1 EHSRHSHHHHHHHHH
16 HHTAHQ
22 HAIPAHHDG
31 SHLVSRSEEML
42 LDEESSHSSSPMQ
55 RSVSERSRERG
66 ASCGASSSSLLRGS
80 SGNTNCVSEAAAPR
94 HHRPKPPS
102 YSLVQSSPNV
112 STVQDSATLGRSRTK
127 KSAAQYNNNNVSAA
141 DLADNLAILP
151 IFQKLLSERHR
162 NRGYSIASCPNIS
175 IKCDIVEYL

>member
-1 EHSRHSHHHHHHHHH
+1 MTQVNIMCRMTTLQLLWNTKSS
-16 HHTAHQ
+16 
-22 HAIPAHHDG
+22 
-31 SHLVSRSEEML
+31 LVFCL
-42 LDEESSHSSSPMQ
+42 ADEESSHSSSPMQ

-80 SGNTNCVSEAAAPR
+80 SGTTNCVSETTVGR
-94 HHRPKPPS
+94 HQRPKPPS

-112 STVQDSATLGRSRTK
+112 STVQECGGSSTLTRPSRK
-127 KSAAQYNNNNVSAA
+127 KNAAQYNNNNVSAA